1 MSIEHIIADIKIKTD
16 EAELH
21 RVEIKNQYEVLN
33 TMLQESGGIRT
44 REVDDTYKNI
54 DRLFGIKAKLEAEV
68 RVLKAK
74 LLDNLLE
81 TDVEK

>member
-1 MSIEHIIADIKIKTD
+1 MSIEQFVADIKVKTD
-16 EAELH
+16 EAEVH

-68 RVLKAK
+68 RVLKNK
-74 LLDNLLE
+74 LMESILNA
-81 TDVEK
+81 

>member
-1 MSIEHIIADIKIKTD
+1 MSIEQFVADIKVKTD
-16 EAELH
+16 EAEVH

-68 RVLKAK
+68 RVLKNK
-74 LLDNLLE
+74 LMEIILNA
-81 TDVEK
+81 